1 MAQKVDGVLSS
12 EMDSVKATKSHFAIS
27 NSDWA
32 KMSSDEKEYLRKL
45 SHTHLSLGIEA
56 RIERA
61 LKKENIKKQEKNF
74 TMIGVGLIGGLIY
87 GMLKK

>member
-1 MAQKVDGVLSS
+1 M
-12 EMDSVKATKSHFAIS
+12 
-27 NSDWA
+27 
-32 KMSSDEKEYLRKL
+32 
-45 SHTHLSLGIEA
+45 EA